1 MLCDICKKNEAT
13 VHLTEVVNEN
23 VTELHICEQC
33 ARAKGASVHQHF
45 GIAELLSGLVDM
57 PDDMV
62 SKKSHINIKCP
73 SCNMSYDNFKKIG
86 KFGCAKCY
94 ETFSRALFPLF
105 KKIHGTSCHIGRQAR
120 KIRTDKAGHAG
131 KAQEPCSAKDALK
144 EIRAQL
150 ADAIEKEEFEQAV
163 VLRDKIKML
172 EAGEGRPR

>member
-23 VTELHICEQC
+23 ITELHICEQC
-33 ARAKGASVHQHF
+33 ARAKGASMYQHF

-73 SCNMSYDNFKKIG
+73 ACNMSYDNFKKIG
-86 KFGCAKCY
+86 RFGCARCY

-105 KKIHGTSCHIGRQAR
+105 KKIHGTPCHIGRQAR
-120 KIRTDKAGHAG
+120 EIRKDKIRSDG
-131 KAQEPCSAKDALK
+131 KSQKPRSAKDILK
-144 EIRAQL
+144 DIRLEL
-150 ADAIEKEEFEQAV
+150 ADAVEKEEFEKAA

-172 EAGEGRPR
+172 ESGEGKR